1 MKLTTEKELRESIQ
15 KQLKSLLK
23 QSTQLVE
30 KQEIDLNVDL
40 SDVPGIPPILKK
52 MTDGGISPQKFAAL
66 DSEVD
71 QSEDESKQAAA
82 LLVFA
87 LNYADKS
94 PEDAI
99 TLLRKA
105 INIAPKLQ
113 KKIDSAKKKE

>member
-23 QSTQLVE
+23 QSTRLVE

>member
-15 KQLKSLLK
+15 KQLKSLIK
-23 QSTQLVE
+23 QSSRLVE

-52 MTDGGISPQKFAAL
+52 MTAGGISPQKFSAL
-66 DSEVD
+66 DSELD

-113 KKIDSAKKKE
+113 KKIDSAKKKK